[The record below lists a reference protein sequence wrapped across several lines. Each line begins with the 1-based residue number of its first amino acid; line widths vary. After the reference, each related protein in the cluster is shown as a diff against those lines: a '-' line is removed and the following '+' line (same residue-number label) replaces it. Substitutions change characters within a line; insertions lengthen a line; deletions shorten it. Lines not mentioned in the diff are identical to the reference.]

1 MFARLLPTAFIFAGI
16 SFREN
21 LWKIIDEVR
30 CEFLRFHLNKFRQKN
45 TVHLI
50 FPATSG
56 KTGIGREL
64 APAFKNHRF

>member
-1 MFARLLPTAFIFAGI
+1 MKYGASL
-16 SFREN
+16 
-21 LWKIIDEVR
+21 
-30 CEFLRFHLNKFRQKN
+30 LRFHLNKFRQKN